1 MLSNVRSELGIK
13 KKSEL
18 FDLLEW
24 AALLHEV
31 GLSISLRGFH
41 RHSFYIL
48 LHSNLPGFNR
58 EQQLVLATLARFQ
71 RKSLKLNEFPEFNL
85 YKESD
90 IINLI
95 KILRLAIV
103 VNGQRNDDPL
113 PKLTLSIKEE
123 KWVLT
128 CVEEDWLENNK
139 LLDAD
144 MQEEQQRWE
153 SAGWALSF

>member
-1 MLSNVRSELGIK
+1 M
-13 KKSEL
+13 
-18 FDLLEW
+18 
-24 AALLHEV
+24 
-31 GLSISLRGFH
+31 
-41 RHSFYIL
+41 
-48 LHSNLPGFNR
+48 PGFNR

-113 PKLTLSIKEE
+113 PELTLSIEE
-123 KWVLT
+123 DKRVLT

-144 MQEEQQRWE
+144 LQEEQQRWE